1 MVNRIGPAVVLLRMS
16 FIDTNGHLL
25 HSVSF
30 GAGPTTFVAHGGWV
44 GSWELWEGPFQR
56 MQSRWRCVSYDHRGA
71 GASTFPAETISPAA
85 LVDDVF
91 AVLDHYE
98 VERCVLAGESLGALT
113 AVAAVLR
120 DPSRFEGLVLV
131 DGVPFTDGKVDPAER
146 AAMMADFPSYV
157 KAFVAACV
165 PEPASEHLRRWGE
178 QILLRA
184 EPAAAAQM
192 RESHISAAIRPDYAA
207 LTVPTLVVHGELD
220 HIVPVQAAHYVAGA
234 IAGATLEVLPGA
246 GHVPSVTQP
255 AALVD
260 VIERWWAGVAPRA

>member
-1 MVNRIGPAVVLLRMS
+1 MVNRIAPAVVLLRMS

-98 VERCVLAGESLGALT
+98 VERCVLAGESLETLT

-192 RESHISAAIRPDYAA
+192 RESHIAAAIRPDYAA

-260 VIERWWAGVAPRA
+260 VIERWWAGVAPQA